1 MKKKR
6 RIRKSAIVFL
16 LIAVLI
22 PAALFFLLH
31 RPAPEPYAAS
41 VRDVNFDQ
49 DWLFLPGDP
58 ENGADP
64 GLDDSAWQAVT
75 LPHDW
80 SIAQPFTVA
89 GEAESGFL
97 PGGTGWY
104 RRHFTVPQEWQGQEI
119 ILDFSGVYMNCDVYL
134 NGEKLAYH
142 PYGYTSF
149 AIDLTSH
156 LLAGEEN
163 VIAVRV
169 DHSVPSS
176 RWYSGSGI
184 FRHVTVSALNPV
196 HISRY
201 GFVLTNLDNTAV
213 QAEITLDNNTGKDA
227 ETEIVCR
234 LRTPDGTTVAEETIS
249 DFTVKTNTAS
259 TCTLTLTPDNIR
271 LWSPEDPYLYIVE
284 TGVLAGGQLLDHMEI
299 PYGFRETS
307 FDPDHGF
314 TLNGQPV
321 KLQGVCLH
329 HDQGALGAVEDETA
343 LGRQLDLL
351 KDMGVNAIRSTHN
364 PASDTL
370 RRLCDEK
377 GFLLIE
383 EAFDTWLYSKNG
395 NFYDYGVIFRQEI
408 AADNTILN
416 AAEGELWAE
425 YDVREMVRRARNNP
439 SVLAWSIGNELMNNH
454 GGDTSEYPYW
464 TEEITR
470 WIREED
476 SSRPVTVGDN
486 NMLEQSPHHTAMDE
500 TLAADSGIIGLNYAH
515 DSQYDSIH
523 ANHPGWCLYGSETAS
538 AFTSRSTYYTD
549 GIDRSAYEITSFDNA
564 AVEWG
569 STAEAAWK
577 DVITRDYL
585 AGEFI
590 WTGFD
595 YIGEPEPWN
604 GHETGPVSGEE
615 PLPKSSYFGAIDTAG
630 FPKDTYYFYRSQ
642 WNRNDTTL
650 HILPDWNEED
660 IMVRP
665 DGTVRVVVYSNAPA
679 VELFLNG
686 ESLGRKAYETITTGL
701 GYTYRECEGHL
712 YYTWDVPY
720 TPGTLQAVGYDENGQ
735 TIENTTGRGT
745 VSTYGEPAV
754 LVLKQVT
761 PAADDKPVYVEISL
775 QDADGNECVSAS
787 DRLQIMA
794 GADAVIL
801 GTDNGDPA
809 DIDRYVPEDP
819 HYAERNLFRG
829 RALVILKKTG
839 TEDSVIHI
847 SAGSLQAE
855 LSLDE

>member
-6 RIRKSAIVFL
+6 HIRKSAIVL
-16 LIAVLI
+16 LLLMALI
-22 PAALFFLLH
+22 PAALFFLLR
-31 RPAPEPYAAS
+31 RPAPVPYAAS
-41 VRDVNFDQ
+41 IRDVKFDH
-49 DWLFLPGDP
+49 DWLFLPADP

-64 GLDDSAWQAVT
+64 GLDDSTWQNVT

-80 SIAQPFTVA
+80 SIAQPFTAA

-97 PGGTGWY
+97 PGGISWY

-119 ILDFSGVYMNCDVYL
+119 ILDFGGVYMNCDVYL
-134 NGEKLAYH
+134 NGKKLAYH

-156 LLAGEEN
+156 LLAGEDN

-184 FRHVTVSALNPV
+184 FRHVTISALNPV
-196 HISRY
+196 HIGRY
-201 GFVLTNLDNTAV
+201 GIVLTNRDNNAL
-213 QAEITLDNNTGKDA
+213 QADIILENNTGKDT
-227 ETEIVCR
+227 ETEIICR
-234 LRTPDGTTVAEETIS
+234 LRTPEGTTVAEETVS
-249 DFTVKTNTAS
+249 GFTVNSTVS
-259 TCTLTLTPDNIR
+259 TCTLTLTPDSIR
-271 LWSPEDPYLYIVE
+271 LWSPEDPYLYTVE
-284 TGVLAGGQLLDHMEI
+284 TGVFADGQLLDHTEI
-299 PYGFRETS
+299 RCGFRETS

-314 TLNGQPV
+314 ALNGQPM

-454 GGDTSEYPYW
+454 GGDTSEYPFW
-464 TEEITR
+464 AEEITR
-470 WIREED
+470 WIQEED

-486 NMLEQSPHHTAMDE
+486 NMLEQSTHHTAIDE
-500 TLAADSGIIGLNYAH
+500 TLAANGGIIGLNYAH
-515 DSQYDSIH
+515 DSEYDNIH
-523 ANHPGWCLYGSETAS
+523 ANHPAWCLYGSETAS
-538 AFTSRSTYYTD
+538 AFSSRSTYYTD
-549 GIDRSAYEITSFDNA
+549 DIDRRTYEISSFDSA
-564 AVEWG
+564 SVEWG

-577 DVITRDYL
+577 DVITRDYV

-604 GHETGPVSGEE
+604 GHGTGSVSGEE
-615 PLPKSSYFGAIDTAG
+615 PLPKSSYFGVIDTAG
-630 FPKDTYYFYRSQ
+630 FPKDAYYFYRSQ

-660 IMVRP
+660 IMTGP
-665 DGTVRVVVYSNAPA
+665 DGMVHVVVYSNAPA

-686 ESLGRKAYETITTGL
+686 ESLGRKAYETKTTGM
-701 GYTYRECEGHL
+701 GYAYRECEGHL

-720 TPGTLQAVGYDENGQ
+720 VPGTLQAAGYDENGQ
-735 TIENTTGRGT
+735 MIEHATGRST
-745 VSTYGEPAV
+745 VSTYGAPAV
-754 LVLKQVT
+754 LVLKKVT
-761 PAADDKPVYVEISL
+761 PAADSKPVYVEISV
-775 QDADGNECVSAS
+775 QDASGNECVSAA
-787 DRLQIMA
+787 DRLQITA
-794 GADAVIL
+794 GTGVVIL

-829 RALVILKKTG
+829 KALVILEKTG
-839 TEDSVIHI
+839 PEDAVIRI
-847 SAGSLQAE
+847 SAGGLYAE

>member
-1 MKKKR
+1 MKKR
-6 RIRKSAIVFL
+6 RLKKSVIVLL
-16 LIAVLI
+16 LIAALV
-22 PAALFFLLH
+22 PAALFFLLR
-31 RPAPEPYAAS
+31 RPVPVSYTAS
-41 VRDVNFDQ
+41 VRDVHFDH
-49 DWLFLPGDP
+49 DWLFLQADP

-64 GLDDSAWQAVT
+64 GLDDSTWQNVT

-80 SIAQPFTVA
+80 SIAQSFTVS

-104 RRHFTVPQEWQGQEI
+104 RRHFTLPEEWQGQEI
-119 ILDFSGVYMNCDVYL
+119 ILDFGGIYMNCDVYV

-156 LLAGEEN
+156 LLAGEDN

-184 FRHVTVSALNPV
+184 FRHVTISALNPV
-196 HISRY
+196 HIGRY
-201 GFVLTNLDNTAV
+201 GIVLTNRDNNAL
-213 QAEITLDNNTGKDA
+213 QADITLSNNTGKDT

-234 LRTPDGTTVAEETIS
+234 LRTPEGTTVAEETVRA
-249 DFTVKTNTAS
+249 FTVKDDAPS
-259 TCTLTLTPDNIR
+259 TCSLTLTPESIR
-271 LWSPEDPYLYIVE
+271 LWSPEDPYLYTVE
-284 TGVLAGGQLLDHMEI
+284 TGVLANGQLLDYTEI
-299 PYGFRETS
+299 PYGFREAS
-307 FDPDHGF
+307 FDPDYGF

-343 LGRQLDLL
+343 IGRQLDLL
-351 KDMGVNAIRSTHN
+351 KDMGVNAVRSTHN

-416 AAEGELWAE
+416 AAEGKLWAE
-425 YDVREMVRRARNNP
+425 YDVREMVRRARNSP

-464 TEEITR
+464 AEEITR
-470 WIREED
+470 WIQEED

-486 NMLEQSPHHTAMDE
+486 NMLEQSPQHTAIDE
-500 TLAADSGIIGLNYAH
+500 TLAADGGIIGLNYAH

-523 ANHPGWCLYGSETAS
+523 ANHPAWCLYGSETAS

-549 GIDRSAYEITSFDNA
+549 GIDRRAYEITSFDNA

-569 STAEAAWK
+569 GTAEAAWK
-577 DVITRDYL
+577 DVITRDYVS
-585 AGEFI
+585 GEFI

-604 GHETGPVSGEE
+604 GRSAGSVTGEL
-615 PLPKSSYFGAIDTAG
+615 PLPKSSYFGVIDTAG

-660 IMVRP
+660 IMISP
-665 DGTVRVVVYSNAPA
+665 EGTVRVVVYSNAPA
-679 VELFLNG
+679 AELFLNG
-686 ESLGRKAYETITTGL
+686 ESLGRKEYETKTTGM

-720 TPGTLQAVGYDENGQ
+720 TPGTLQAAGYDENGQ
-735 TIENTTGRGT
+735 LIENTAGRSS

-761 PAADDKPVYVEISL
+761 PAAENRPVYVEICL
-775 QDADGNECVSAS
+775 QDAAGNKCVSAS
-787 DRLQIMA
+787 DRLLITTGA
-794 GADAVIL
+794 GALIL

-839 TEDSVIHI
+839 TEDAVIHI

>member
-16 LIAVLI
+16 LIAALI

-41 VRDVNFDQ
+41 IRDVNFDQ
-49 DWLFLPGDP
+49 NWLFLPGDP

-64 GLDDSAWQAVT
+64 GLDDSSWQTVT

-80 SIAQPFTVA
+80 SITRSFTVD

-119 ILDFSGVYMNCDVYL
+119 ILDFGGVYMNCDVYL

-156 LLAGEEN
+156 LLAEEDN

-184 FRHVTVSALNPV
+184 FRHVTISALNPV
-196 HISRY
+196 HIGRY
-201 GFVLTNLDNTAV
+201 GIVLTNKDNTAL
-213 QAEITLDNNTGKDA
+213 QADITLDNHAGRDA
-227 ETEIVCR
+227 ETKIIFR
-234 LRTPDGTTVAEETIS
+234 LRTPDGTTAAEETIS
-249 DFTVKTNTAS
+249 DFTVRTNAVS
-259 TCTLTLTPDNIR
+259 ICTLTLTPDIIQ
-271 LWSPEDPYLYIVE
+271 LWSPEDPYLYTVE
-284 TGVLAGGQLLDHMEI
+284 IGVLAGGQLLDYTEI
-299 PYGFRETS
+299 PYGFREAS

-343 LGRQLDLL
+343 IGRQLDLL
-351 KDMGVNAIRSTHN
+351 KDMGVNAIRSSHN

-370 RRLCDEK
+370 RNLCDQK

-383 EAFDTWLYSKNG
+383 EAFETWLYCKNG
-395 NFYDYGVIFRQEI
+395 NFYDYGVIFQQKI
-408 AADNTILN
+408 TGDNQILGLY
-416 AAEGELWAE
+416 EGELWAE
-425 YDVREMVRRARNNP
+425 YDIREMIRRSRNSP
-439 SVLAWSIGNELMNNH
+439 SVIAWSIGNELMDNH
-454 GGDTSEYPYW
+454 GGVTSEYPSW
-464 TEEITR
+464 AEKICQ
-470 WIREED
+470 WIKEED
-476 SSRPVTVGDN
+476 NRPITVGDN
-486 NMLEQSPHHTAMDE
+486 NTREQSVEHTLINE
-500 TLAADSGIIGLNYAH
+500 IITTSGGAVGLNYAH
-515 DSQYDSIH
+515 NSRYDSMH
-523 ANHPGWCLYGSETAS
+523 ANHPEWCLYGSETAS
-538 AFTSRSTYYTD
+538 SLMSRSTYYTD
-549 GIDRSAYEITSFDNA
+549 GISEADLEITSFDTL
-564 AVEWG
+564 AVDWG
-569 STAEAAWK
+569 SSAEDGWL
-577 DVITRDYL
+577 DVITRDFL

-595 YIGEPEPWN
+595 YIGEPGPWN
-604 GHETGPVSGEE
+604 GHGKGSVTGSLPT
-615 PLPKSSYFGAIDTAG
+615 PKSSYFGVIDTAG

-642 WNRNDTTL
+642 WNQNDTTL
-650 HILPDWNEED
+650 HILPDWNAED

-686 ESLGRKAYETITTGL
+686 GSLGRKAYETKTTGM
-701 GYTYRECEGHL
+701 GYAYRECEGHL

-720 TPGTLQAVGYDENGQ
+720 VPGTLQAAGYDENGQ
-735 TIENTTGRGT
+735 MIEHATGRST
-745 VSTYGEPAV
+745 VSTYGAPAV

-761 PAADDKPVYVEISL
+761 PAADSKPVYVEISV
-775 QDADGNECVSAS
+775 QDASGNECVSAA
-787 DRLQIMA
+787 DRLQITA
-794 GADAVIL
+794 GTGVVIL

-829 RALVILKKTG
+829 KALVILEKTG
-839 TEDSVIHI
+839 PEDAVIRI
-847 SAGSLQAE
+847 SAGGLYAE

>member
-16 LIAVLI
+16 LIAALI

-41 VRDVNFDQ
+41 IRDVNFDQ
-49 DWLFLPGDP
+49 NWLFLPGDP

-64 GLDDSAWQAVT
+64 GLDDSSWQTVT

-80 SIAQPFTVA
+80 SITRSFTVD

-119 ILDFSGVYMNCDVYL
+119 ILDFGGVYMNCDVYL

-156 LLAGEEN
+156 LLAEEDN

-184 FRHVTVSALNPV
+184 FRHVTISALNPV
-196 HISRY
+196 HIGRY
-201 GFVLTNLDNTAV
+201 GIVLTNKDNTAL
-213 QAEITLDNNTGKDA
+213 QADITLDNHAGRDA
-227 ETEIVCR
+227 ETKIIFR
-234 LRTPDGTTVAEETIS
+234 LRTPDGTTAAEETIS
-249 DFTVKTNTAS
+249 DFTVRTNAVS
-259 TCTLTLTPDNIR
+259 ICTLTLTPDIIQ
-271 LWSPEDPYLYIVE
+271 LWSPEDPYLYTVE
-284 TGVLAGGQLLDHMEI
+284 IGVLAGGQLLDYTEI
-299 PYGFRETS
+299 PYGFREAS

-343 LGRQLDLL
+343 IGRQLDLL
-351 KDMGVNAIRSTHN
+351 KDMGVNAIRSSHN

-370 RRLCDEK
+370 RNLCDQK

-383 EAFDTWLYSKNG
+383 EAFETWLYCKNG
-395 NFYDYGVIFRQEI
+395 NFYDYGVIFQQKI
-408 AADNTILN
+408 TGDNQILGLY
-416 AAEGELWAE
+416 EGELWAE
-425 YDVREMVRRARNNP
+425 YDIREMIRRSRNSP
-439 SVLAWSIGNELMNNH
+439 SVIAWSIGNELMDNH
-454 GGDTSEYPYW
+454 GGVTSEYPSW
-464 TEEITR
+464 AEKICQ
-470 WIREED
+470 WIKEED
-476 SSRPVTVGDN
+476 NRPITVGDN
-486 NMLEQSPHHTAMDE
+486 NTREQSVEHTLINE
-500 TLAADSGIIGLNYAH
+500 IITTSGGAVGLNYAH
-515 DSQYDSIH
+515 NSRYDSMH
-523 ANHPGWCLYGSETAS
+523 ANHPEWCLYGSETAS
-538 AFTSRSTYYTD
+538 SLMSRSTYYTD
-549 GIDRSAYEITSFDNA
+549 GISEADLEITSFDTL
-564 AVEWG
+564 AVDWG
-569 STAEAAWK
+569 SSAEDGWL
-577 DVITRDYL
+577 DVITRDFL

-595 YIGEPEPWN
+595 YIGEPGPWN
-604 GHETGPVSGEE
+604 GHGKGSVTGSLPT
-615 PLPKSSYFGAIDTAG
+615 PKSSYFGVIDTAG

-642 WNRNDTTL
+642 WNQNDTTL
-650 HILPDWNEED
+650 HILPDWNAED

-686 ESLGRKAYETITTGL
+686 GSLGRKAYETKTTGM
-701 GYTYRECEGHL
+701 GYAYRECERHL

-720 TPGTLQAVGYDENGQ
+720 VPGTLQAAGYDENGQ
-735 TIENTTGRGT
+735 MIEHTTGRST
-745 VSTYGEPAV
+745 VSTYGAPAV
-754 LVLKQVT
+754 LVLKKVT
-761 PAADDKPVYVEISL
+761 PAADSKPVYVEISV
-775 QDADGNECVSAS
+775 QDASGNECVSAA
-787 DRLQIMA
+787 DRLQITA
-794 GADAVIL
+794 GTGVVIL

-829 RALVILKKTG
+829 KALVILEKTG
-839 TEDSVIHI
+839 PEDAVIRI
-847 SAGSLQAE
+847 SAGGLYAE